1 MQAKRSA
8 ARGVFV
14 GFVPWIV
21 YWGLSGAGLGRA
33 AVLAALAAGIVLCA
47 RQAWRRSLRPVEA
60 TATAFFAAHALVT
73 LGLGSALFETYDALL
88 APVALAAMAWGT
100 LLAGTPFTLLY
111 AREDWPREYWDAP
124 LFRRINALLT
134 SLWAVVFTVNAG
146 LGGLSVLRPASRLW
160 LVAILPQLGIAAGVA
175 LSIVLP
181 RWYPRRWAAQE
192 IAAREPYRWP
202 PPAFGPRRPAE
213 PESHDVVVVGAGIG
227 GLTAGA
233 LLARRGLKV
242 LVLEQHYLPGGFC
255 TAWPRTVRRG
265 AQRLRYV
272 FDAGVH
278 DVSGLGPRGPV
289 RHLLRQ
295 LDLEPHLEWRRVGHE
310 YVLPGLRVKVPHR
323 AEDFVALLAG
333 RFPEERA
340 AIADFFDEMEAVYRD
355 LYADTDSTGG
365 VPCPPQ
371 TVDGMLGYP
380 AAHPHAYRWMNVP
393 FGAMLDT
400 YFRDP
405 RLKEFLSV
413 LTGYLTDN
421 PKALTAAAMAPIFGY
436 YFDGGYYPAGGSQA
450 LADALAGSIRA
461 HGGEVRFR
469 TAVRRIVVRDGR
481 AVGVELVDGRVERAE
496 AIVSNADIRRTFLDL
511 VGPERLPRDFV
522 RRLEALEPSTSAFAV
537 YLGVDYV
544 PDIEP
549 IAMQGLEPPRLGIVV
564 PSKVDPSLAPPGH
577 SSITLLRLMPAD
589 LGAWDRKAPGYT
601 ARKRALGDALI
612 ASAEH
617 TLPGLRGHIV
627 YRQDGSPATFARY
640 AWTASGS
647 IYGPAAGQW
656 RPPLRSPIERLIL
669 AGAGVFPG
677 AGVEAVV
684 ISGTLAADALYPPG
698 ALGHADAQSG
708 PPSRETVAA

>member
-1 MQAKRSA
+1 MQAKRGA
-8 ARGVFV
+8 GRGVFV

-21 YWGLSGAGLGRA
+21 YWGLLGAGLGRA
-33 AVLAALAAGIVLCA
+33 AVLAALAAGIGLCA
-47 RQAWRRSLRPVEA
+47 LQGWRRSLRPVEA
-60 TATAFFAAHALVT
+60 TATVFFAAHALVT
-73 LGLGSALFETYDALL
+73 LGLGSSFFEIYAALL
-88 APVALAAMAWGT
+88 APLALATMAWGT

-124 LFRRINALLT
+124 LFRRINTLLT
-134 SLWAVVFTVNAG
+134 SLWAAVFTVNAG
-146 LGGLSVLRPASRLW
+146 LGGVSVLWPASRLW
-160 LVAILPQLGIAAGVA
+160 LTGILPQLGVAAGVA
-175 LSIVLP
+175 LSIVVP

-192 IAAREPYRWP
+192 IEAREPYRWP
-202 PPAFGPRRPAE
+202 PPAFGSHHPAE
-213 PESHDVVVVGAGIG
+213 PASHDVIVVGSGLG
-227 GLTAGA
+227 GLTAAA

-295 LDLEPHLEWRRVGHE
+295 LDLEPHLQWRRMGHE
-310 YVLPGLRVKVPHR
+310 YLLPGLGVKVPHR

-333 RFPEERA
+333 RFPAERA
-340 AIADFFDEMEAVYRD
+340 AIAAFFGEMEAVYRD
-355 LYADTDSTGG
+355 LYADTELTSG

-371 TVDGMLGYP
+371 TVDGMLAYP
-380 AAHPHAYRWMNVP
+380 AAHPHAYRWMSVS

-405 RLKEFLSV
+405 QLKEFLSV
-413 LTGYLTDN
+413 LTGYLTDD

-436 YFDGGYYPAGGSQA
+436 YFDGGYYAAGSSQT

-461 HGGEVRFR
+461 RGGEVRLR
-469 TAVRRIVVRDGR
+469 TAVRRIVVRDRR
-481 AVGVELVDGRVERAE
+481 AVGVELADGRIERAE
-496 AIVSNADIRRTFLDL
+496 AVVSNADIRRTFLDL
-511 VGPERLPRDFV
+511 VGPEHLPRDFV
-522 RRLEALEPSTSAFAV
+522 RRMEGLEPSTSAFAV

-549 IAMQGLEPPRLGIVV
+549 ITMQRLEPPHLGIVV
-564 PSKVDPSLAPPGH
+564 PSKVDPSLAPAGH
-577 SSITLLRLMPAD
+577 SSITLLTLMPAD
-589 LGAWDRKAPGYT
+589 LGDWDRKAPGYT

-612 ASAEH
+612 ASAERA
-617 TLPGLRGHIV
+617 LPGLREHII
-627 YRQDGSPATFARY
+627 YRQDASPATFARY

-656 RPPLRSPIERLIL
+656 RPPLKSPVEGLVL

-684 ISGTLAADALYPPG
+684 ISGTLAADALCPPRT
-698 ALGHADAQSG
+698 LGRADTQSG
-708 PPSRETVAA
+708 AASRESVAA